1 LLLNKIVVKIL
12 LQKTVLLFEKLLY
25 NPFMGNDIGIVK
37 TRYLEVKEPLELE
50 SGKILSEFTVAYET
64 YGELN
69 EAKDNALL
77 VLHALT
83 GDAHAAGKHSEDDK
97 KVGWWNDMIGPG
109 KAFDTNK
116 YFVVSSNMLGGCS
129 GTTGPASF
137 KPNSPSPQPSPHEG
151 EGVSTA
157 VSTERYGLDFP
168 VITIED
174 TIKIQKELLDF
185 LGVKKVVVAGGS
197 MGGMQA
203 IEWSIAYSDM
213 VLACIVIA
221 STSKLSAQSIAFN
234 AVGRNA
240 ILSDPNFNNG
250 NYYGAQKQPEKGLA
264 IARMVGHITY
274 LCEDAMQDKFARRFQ
289 DKEKPDFD
297 FNVDFEVESYLEHQ
311 GQTFVERFDA
321 NSYLYI
327 TKAVDLYDAAQKHGS
342 LEEAFKKTNAK
353 FLVMSFTSDWL
364 FPTKQSKEIVNAL
377 MKAQKDVSFCEIE
390 SPCGHDAFLLE
401 FETQTKIVKSFLS
414 KVKR

>member
-1 LLLNKIVVKIL
+1 MDKS
-12 LQKTVLLFEKLLY
+12 
-25 NPFMGNDIGIVK
+25 IGIVQTK
-37 TRYLEVKEPLELE
+37 YLEVKEPLLLE
-50 SGKILSEFTVAYET
+50 SGKILQEYTVAYET

-83 GDAHAAGKHSEDDK
+83 GDAHAAGQTSDDGTK
-97 KVGWWNDMIGPG
+97 FGWWNDMIGPE

-116 YFVVSSNMLGGCS
+116 YFVVSSNILGGCS
-129 GTTGPASF
+129 GTTGPSST
-137 KPNSPSPQPSPHEG
+137 KPGTNEP
-151 EGVSTA
+151 
-157 VSTERYGLDFP
+157 YGLDFP

-174 TIKIQKELLDF
+174 TIKVQKKLLDY
-185 LGVKKVVVAGGS
+185 LDVKKVIVAGGS

-203 IEWSIAYSDM
+203 LEWSIAYSDM
-213 VLACIVIA
+213 VKACIVIA

-234 AVGRNA
+234 AIGRNA

-250 NYYGAQKQPEKGLA
+250 NYYGAKRQPERGLA
-264 IARMVGHITY
+264 IARMVGHVTY
-274 LCEDAMQDKFARRFQ
+274 LCEDAMQNKFARRFQ
-289 DKEKPDFD
+289 DKDKPDFD
-297 FNVDFEVESYLEHQ
+297 FNIDFEVESYLEHQ
-311 GQTFVERFDA
+311 GQTFVDRFDA

-342 LEEAFKKTNAK
+342 LEDAFKKTNAK
-353 FLVMSFTSDWL
+353 FLLMSFTSDWL
-364 FPTKQSKEIVNAL
+364 FPTKQAKEIVSAL

-401 FETQTKIVKSFLS
+401 FETQTKIVKSFLN
-414 KVKR
+414 KVNR